1 MSTKQERLS
10 VFKETMKAAL
20 SHEYPIGRNKERQI
34 DGTEEMMSTTKFYTK
49 RVEIDTSK
57 VTKSHTEQISI
68 RNMDS
73 LEAAKE
79 LINQG
84 FRPAVLNMASFST
97 PGGGVERGSQAQE
110 EIICRRTNLLMSLYQ
125 FHKNGDNYGIQQSQD
140 QYPLS
145 FPFGAVY
152 TPQVAVFRDTDARRY
167 EFLDEPWYVDIITL
181 PSLKRPKLTSDGML
195 SKRDASIIKSKVEQI
210 LSIAIENGNDS
221 VVLGAF
227 GCGAYANPPRHVA
240 EIFHDVLV
248 NNPTFKNTF
257 QEIIFAILE
266 DASSFKEHNKEGNIQ
281 PFIDVFGETL
291 IIKNE
296 NN

>member
-49 RVEIDTSK
+49 RVEIDNSK

-145 FPFGAVY
+145 FPF
-152 TPQVAVFRDTDARRY
+152 
-167 EFLDEPWYVDIITL
+167 
-181 PSLKRPKLTSDGML
+181 
-195 SKRDASIIKSKVEQI
+195 
-210 LSIAIENGNDS
+210 SIAIESICSTLD
-221 VVLGAF
+221 
-227 GCGAYANPPRHVA
+227 
-240 EIFHDVLV
+240 
-248 NNPTFKNTF
+248 
-257 QEIIFAILE
+257 
-266 DASSFKEHNKEGNIQ
+266 
-281 PFIDVFGETL
+281 L
-291 IIKNE
+291 IIEASLFDSMPSLVSLGLLRLGNVMMSTYHGSSR
-296 NN
+296 NS